1 MAANAPSGTHTTT
14 MESLSSAYGAAES
27 AGSVADAGQQAAL
40 ERSAGGARTREAW
53 FRRVSRAPATYLLL
67 GINIAVYMWMLHAG
81 VDRLT
86 PSPEDLMRFGANN
99 AEAVVIGHQWWR
111 VITAMFVHVGLVHL
125 ATNMWCL
132 WNLGVIGEPLL
143 GFFGTCSVYLLTGA
157 AGNLLSVAVNAAM
170 QQRGEVGAGASGAVF
185 GIAGIL
191 IILFSN
197 RRLAEP
203 RPGFAGIPLRELHAI
218 RRSVISFAALNLLIG
233 AGTMVRPLM
242 HGIGL
247 GELRIDNMA
256 HLGGFGTGLLL
267 GLPLL
272 SRMTSG
278 RARYLQRQKLT
289 FAAGALLLTL
299 FGYGAARL

>member
-1 MAANAPSGTHTTT
+1 
-14 MESLSSAYGAAES
+14 MESPFSQFVPAPVAES
-27 AGSVADAGQQAAL
+27 TAVAGQQAAL
-40 ERSAGGARTREAW
+40 QRSAEQVGPREGRL
-53 FRRVSRAPATYLLL
+53 RRMAQAPATYVLL
-67 GINIAVYMWMLHAG
+67 GINIAVYIWMLHAG

-99 AEAVVIGHQWWR
+99 AESVVMGHQWWR

-157 AGNLLSVAVNAAM
+157 AGNLLSVAVNMAM

-191 IILFSN
+191 IVLFSN
-197 RRLAEP
+197 RRLSEP

-218 RRSVISFAALNLLIG
+218 RRSVVSFAVLNLLIG
-233 AGTMVRPLM
+233 AGTLVRPLM

-247 GELRIDNMA
+247 GDLRIDNMA
-256 HLGGFGTGLLL
+256 HLGGFGCGLLL

-272 SRMTSG
+272 SRMTTG
-278 RARYLQRQKLT
+278 RMRYLQRQKLT
-289 FAAGALLLTL
+289 FAAAALLLTL

>member
-1 MAANAPSGTHTTT
+1 MDPSG
-14 MESLSSAYGAAES
+14 SSYVYPGAEAPAS
-27 AGSVADAGQQAAL
+27 QQDVL
-40 ERSAGGARTREAW
+40 ERSAGIRPLDGRL
-53 FRRVSRAPATYLLL
+53 RRMAQAPATYVLL
-67 GINIAVYMWMLHAG
+67 GINIVVYLWMLHAG

-99 AEAVVIGHQWWR
+99 AEAVVTGHQWWR
-111 VITAMFVHVGLVHL
+111 VVTAMFVHVGLVHL

-157 AGNLLSVAVNAAM
+157 AGNLLSVATNLAL
-170 QQRGEVGAGASGAVF
+170 QQHGQVGAGASGAVF

-191 IILFSN
+191 IVLFSN
-197 RRLAEP
+197 RRLSEP
-203 RPGFAGIPLRELHAI
+203 RPGFAGIPMRDLHAI

-233 AGTMVRPLM
+233 AGTAVRPLM
-242 HGIGL
+242 HGLGL
-247 GELRIDNMA
+247 GDLRIDNMA
-256 HLGGFGTGLLL
+256 HLGGFGCGMLL

-278 RARYLQRQKLT
+278 RTGYLQRQKLT
-289 FAAGALLLTL
+289 FAGAALLLTL

>member
-1 MAANAPSGTHTTT
+1 
-14 MESLSSAYGAAES
+14 MESPGSTYLPVES
-27 AGSVADAGQQAAL
+27 AASTPDAGQQAAL
-40 ERSAGGARTREAW
+40 ERSAERGRPREGGL
-53 FRRVSRAPATYLLL
+53 RRMAQAPATYLLL
-67 GINIAVYMWMLHAG
+67 GINIAVYLWMLHAG

-99 AEAVVIGHQWWR
+99 AETVVMGHQWWR

-143 GFFGTCSVYLLTGA
+143 GFFGTLSVYLLTGA
-157 AGNLLSVAVNAAM
+157 AGNLLSVAVNLAL

-191 IILFSN
+191 IVLFSN

-218 RRSVISFAALNLLIG
+218 RRSVISFAVLNLLIG

-247 GELRIDNMA
+247 GDLRIDNMA
-256 HLGGFGTGLLL
+256 HLGGFGSGLLL

-272 SRMTSG
+272 SKMTSG
-278 RARYLQRQKLT
+278 RFRYLQRQKLT
-289 FAAGALLLTL
+289 FGAAALLLTL